1 MKQKY
6 NVLIVDDHQIV
17 LDGLRSILK
26 SSPFNI
32 VGEAAN
38 GQQAFDFI
46 KNSNTEID
54 LVLTD
59 ISMPIMSGTDLCIL
73 IKEAYPEIKVLILS
87 MYDSAPMI
95 REALAAEADGFVI
108 KNTGKEDLL
117 TGLQTI
123 ANNGHYYSKAIVPIL
138 MSQTEKT
145 KKQIILKEQLSER
158 EIEVLTLIL
167 KEKTSEQ
174 IATTL
179 NISKKTVDNH
189 RASILNKTGYAST
202 VGLVKYALSIGLEY

>member
-17 LDGLRSILK
+17 LDGLKSILK

-32 VGEAAN
+32 IGEAAN

-46 KNSNTEID
+46 KNSNIQID

-59 ISMPIMSGTDLCIL
+59 ISMPILSGTDLCIL
-73 IKEAYPEIKVLILS
+73 IKEKNPKIKVLILS

-117 TGLQTI
+117 NGLQTI
-123 ANNGHYYSKAIVPIL
+123 ANDGHYYSKEIVPIL
-138 MSQTEKT
+138 MNQAEKIN
-145 KKQIILKEQLSER
+145 KQVLLKEQLSER
-158 EIEVLTLIL
+158 EIEILTLIL

-174 IATTL
+174 IATIL

-189 RASILNKTGYAST
+189 RANILNKTGYTST
-202 VGLVKYALSIGLEY
+202 VGLVKYAISIGIEY

>member
-46 KNSNTEID
+46 KNSNTPID

-59 ISMPIMSGTDLCIL
+59 ISMPTMSGTDLCVL
-73 IKEAYPEIKVLILS
+73 IKETYPEIKVLILS

-123 ANNGHYYSKAIVPIL
+123 ANNGHYYSKEIVPIL

-174 IATTL
+174 IATVL

-189 RASILNKTGYAST
+189 RTSILNKTGYTST